1 MAGKRVLIVD
11 DSPTIR
17 RIVETTLRRA
27 GYEVMVAETGLA
39 ALAAVADHQP
49 DLILLDVMLPSMS
62 GYQVCQL
69 IKRHQRARGIPVVML
84 TGKDGVF
91 DKVRGRLAGA
101 AEYMTK
107 PFTPKALLDVVARH
121 AGPAQTPQEAAGL
134 RAVARTGPGAG
145 QPAEV
150 APTLRPAHGDG

>member
-27 GYEVMVAETGLA
+27 GYEVLAAETGLA
-39 ALAAVADHQP
+39 ALAAVADHQL

-69 IKRHQRARGIPVVML
+69 IKRNQRARDIPVVML

-107 PFTPKALLDVVARH
+107 PFTPRALLDVVEKH
-121 AGPAQTPQEAAGL
+121 AGPALASQEAASA
-134 RAVARTGPGAG
+134 RAEDRTGPHTGRS
-145 QPAEV
+145 AEF
-150 APTLRPAHGDG
+150 APTLRPAHGEG

>member
-27 GYEVMVAETGLA
+27 GYEVLAAETGLA
-39 ALAAVADHQP
+39 ALAAVADHLP

-69 IKRHQRARGIPVVML
+69 IKRNQRARDIPVIML

-107 PFTPKALLDVVARH
+107 PFTPKALLDVVAKH
-121 AGPAQTPQEAAGL
+121 AGPAKAPQEAAG
-134 RAVARTGPGAG
+134 ARTEGSTSVNAG
-145 QPAEV
+145 RAAEFS
-150 APTLRPAHGDG
+150 PTLRPAHGDS